1 MENKKVVLKEKD
13 GKDILE
19 FEILYNEKIE
29 ININSKDQS
38 DLRKLFYRVI
48 EETMKAPFVFELD
61 IENGYNKTLYIDVS
75 TEYIRQLNLEI
86 SKVIEEMP
94 LELKQ

>member
-1 MENKKVVLKEKD
+1 MENKKVVLKERD

-19 FEILYNEKIE
+19 FEILCNEKIE

-48 EETMKAPFVFELD
+48 EETMKAPFVFELF
-61 IENGYNKTLYIDVS
+61 IEDGYNKTLYIDVS
-75 TEYIRQLNLEI
+75 TEYIGQLNLEI

>member
-1 MENKKVVLKEKD
+1 MESKKVVLKEKD

-48 EETMKAPFVFELD
+48 EETMKAPFVFKLD
-61 IENGYNKTLYIDVS
+61 IEDGYNKTLYIDVS